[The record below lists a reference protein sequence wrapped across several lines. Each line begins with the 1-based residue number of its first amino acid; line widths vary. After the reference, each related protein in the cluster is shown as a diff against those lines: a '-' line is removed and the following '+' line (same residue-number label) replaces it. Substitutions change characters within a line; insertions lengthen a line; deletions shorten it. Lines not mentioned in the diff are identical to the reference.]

1 MLKNYGKI
9 AGFIIVASLFLLILG
24 VRYVLGQDLVV
35 MNFIAFAAF
44 SIVTGVIAG
53 AMLFYNLHKA
63 FYLFTFGL
71 AIGFID
77 LFRSFIINTGG
88 NGDLLGILSLFI
100 FTAFGL
106 VLGMIV
112 EAIFYLIK
120 KTNNQ

>member
-24 VRYVLGQDLVV
+24 VRYVLGQDLVI

-44 SIVTGVIAG
+44 SIVAGVVAG

-77 LFRSFIINTGG
+77 LFRSFIINSEG
-88 NGDLLGILSLFI
+88 NGDLIGILSLFM
-100 FTAFGL
+100 FSAFGL
-106 VLGMIV
+106 VIGIIV
-112 EAIFYLIK
+112 EAILYVTK
-120 KTNNQ
+120 KMNNE

>member
-24 VRYVLGQDLVV
+24 VRYVLGQELVI

-44 SIVTGVIAG
+44 SIVAGVTAG
-53 AMLFYNLHKA
+53 AMLLYNLYKA

-77 LFRSFIINTGG
+77 LFRSFIINPEG
-88 NGDLLGILSLFI
+88 NGDIIGILSLFM
-100 FTAFGL
+100 FSAFGL
-106 VLGMIV
+106 VIGIII
-112 EAIFYLIK
+112 EAVLYLVK
-120 KTNNQ
+120 KMNND

>member
-24 VRYVLGQDLVV
+24 VRYVLGQDLVI

-44 SIVTGVIAG
+44 SIVAGVVAG

-63 FYLFTFGL
+63 FYIFTFGL

-77 LFRSFIINTGG
+77 LFRSFIINAEG
-88 NGDLLGILSLFI
+88 NGDLIGILSLFM
-100 FTAFGL
+100 FSAFGL
-106 VLGMIV
+106 VIGMIV
-112 EAIFYLIK
+112 EAILYLMK
-120 KTNNQ
+120 KMNNE